1 MSPYEVMGAVGLTA
15 VVVSL
20 IWAKV
25 TMRLIGA
32 IEDFTET
39 LGEIKGCVQTLA
51 GLKKGE

>member
-32 IEDFTET
+32 VEGTTEI
-39 LGEIKGCVQTLA
+39 LGEIRGCVQTLVS
-51 GLKKGE
+51 LQKGE